1 MKKLLSVL
9 VISLLVLVTFGTVV
23 SAESGVRYNTF
34 TSSNGERVRTQTAYI
49 ALSESDNVYGETL
62 DTPNDIY
69 IDDNNYV
76 YIVSTNKSAGTGRI
90 IKFNLASSEI
100 TVMGEDFLI
109 NPTGIFVNED
119 GEIYIADRD
128 AKKAYKLDATGAIL
142 QEYGKPTSPLY
153 GNDQFQPRKIVSDS
167 RGNVYILNNGSKG
180 LMQYSNSG
188 EFFGYFG
195 TNVIAPSLRTVLQ
208 YTFFTK
214 EQRDNLF
221 SISPPEISNVA
232 IDDRGLIHTTS
243 LGVEDYGVKRLNIS
257 GDNLLPEMINELDLA
272 DIYVGPI
279 GNIYTISKSGYIS
292 EYDIEGNLL
301 FTFGGQDVSNQ
312 IKGLFNIPSAIAV
325 DDKYNIYVL
334 DSANQELQI
343 FIPTDFASLVHTA
356 LSFYQDGKYADSKG
370 PWEEVLKM
378 NDLFDLAHSGL
389 GNAYFSVGD
398 YENALDEYYISYDRA
413 GFSDAFWEVR
423 NSWLLANIETA
434 LLIGFLLLVV
444 YFVNLRVHFMSFVTK
459 PLKKGFG
466 FVKRKVRVVDE
477 MLFVFKYVKNPS
489 DATYEIKRRNRVS
502 MFSATVLLV
511 IYFLIY
517 LIYIYE
523 MGFLF
528 NYRVIGDINI
538 SEEMLKIFIPLLL
551 WVVSNTLVS
560 SIREGEGRFKDVY
573 ITTIFSLTPIII
585 ILPIVTILSQV
596 LTYNEEFVISLLMN
610 VGIGVTVIY
619 FFIMV
624 KETHYYEVKESLG
637 SIFVSFFTMVML
649 LLSTIIIYILL
660 SELVTL
666 IKDIIM
672 EVIARV

>member
-1 MKKLLSVL
+1 MKKYLTVL
-9 VISLLVLVTFGTVV
+9 VVSLLVLVTFGTVV
-23 SAESGVRYNTF
+23 SAESGVRYDTF
-34 TSSNGERVRTQTAYI
+34 TSSNGELVRTQTAYI
-49 ALSESDNVYGETL
+49 ALSESDNVYGEYL

-69 IDDNNYV
+69 IDDDNYV
-76 YIVSTNKSAGTGRI
+76 YIASSDKLGGTGKI

-100 TVMGEDFLI
+100 EVIGEDFLI

-119 GEIYIADRD
+119 GKIYIADRG
-128 AKKAYKLDATGAIL
+128 AKKAYKLDEDGTIL
-142 QEYGKPTSPLY
+142 QEYGKPVSPLY
-153 GNDQFQPRKIVSDS
+153 GGDEYQPRKIVSDS
-167 RGNVYILNNGSKG
+167 RGNVYVLNNGSKG

-195 TNVIAPSLRTVLQ
+195 TNVIAPSFRTILQ

-243 LGVEDYGVKRLNIS
+243 LGVDGYGVKRLNIS
-257 GDNLLPEMINELDLA
+257 GDNLLPEMLNELDLA
-272 DIYVGPI
+272 DVYVGPI
-279 GNIYTISKSGYIS
+279 GNIYTISKSGMIS

-312 IKGLFNIPSAIAV
+312 IKGLFNIPSAIAI
-325 DDKYNIYVL
+325 DDKFNIYVL

-398 YENALDEYYISYDRA
+398 YEEALDEYYISYDRD
-413 GFSDAFWEVR
+413 GYSDAFWEVR

-434 LLIGFLLLVV
+434 LLIGLLVMVV
-444 YFVNLRVHFMSFVTK
+444 YFVNMRVHFMSFITK
-459 PLKKGFG
+459 PMKKGFA
-466 FVKRKVRVVDE
+466 FIKRKVRVVDE
-477 MLFVFKYVKNPS
+477 MLYVFQYIKNPA
-489 DATYEIKRRNRVS
+489 DATYEIKRKKRVS
-502 MFSATVLLV
+502 MFSATILLV

-517 LIYIYE
+517 LIYVYK

-528 NYRVIGDINI
+528 NYRVIADVNI
-538 SEEMLKIFIPLLL
+538 LEEILKIFIPLLL
-551 WVVSNTLVS
+551 WVISNTLVS

-585 ILPIVTILSQV
+585 VLPIVTILSQV
-596 LTYNEEFVISLLMN
+596 LTYNEEFIINLLMT
-610 VGIGVTVIY
+610 VGTGAAFIY

-624 KETHYYEVKESLG
+624 KETHYYEVKESIG
-637 SIFVSFFTMVML
+637 SIFVSFFTMIML
-649 LLSTIIIYILL
+649 LLSSIIIYILL

-666 IKDIIM
+666 IKDIVM

>member
-1 MKKLLSVL
+1 MKKYLTVL
-9 VISLLVLVTFGTVV
+9 VVSLLVLVTFGTVV
-23 SAESGVRYNTF
+23 SAESGVRYDTF
-34 TSSNGERVRTQTAYI
+34 TSSNGELVRTQTAYI
-49 ALSESDNVYGETL
+49 ALSESDNVYGEYL

-69 IDDNNYV
+69 IDDDNYV
-76 YIVSTNKSAGTGRI
+76 YIASSDKLGGTGKI

-100 TVMGEDFLI
+100 EVIGEDFLI

-119 GEIYIADRD
+119 GKIYIADRG
-128 AKKAYKLDATGAIL
+128 AKKAYKLDEDGTIL
-142 QEYGKPTSPLY
+142 QEYGKPVSPLY
-153 GNDQFQPRKIVSDS
+153 GGDEYQPRKIVSDS
-167 RGNVYILNNGSKG
+167 RGNVYVLNNGSKG

-195 TNVIAPSLRTVLQ
+195 TNVIAPSFRTILQ

-243 LGVEDYGVKRLNIS
+243 LGVDGYGVKRLNIS
-257 GDNLLPEMINELDLA
+257 GDNLLPEMLNELDLA
-272 DIYVGPI
+272 DVYVGPI
-279 GNIYTISKSGYIS
+279 GNIYTISKSGMIS
-292 EYDIEGNLL
+292 EYDIDGNLL

-312 IKGLFNIPSAIAV
+312 IKGVFNILSAIAI
-325 DDKYNIYVL
+325 DDKFNIYVL

-398 YENALDEYYISYDRA
+398 YEEALDEYYISYDRD
-413 GFSDAFWEVR
+413 GYSDAFWEVR

-434 LLIGFLLLVV
+434 LLIGLLVMVV
-444 YFVNLRVHFMSFVTK
+444 YFVNMRVHFMSFITK
-459 PLKKGFG
+459 PMKKGFA
-466 FVKRKVRVVDE
+466 FIKRKVRVVDE
-477 MLFVFKYVKNPS
+477 MLYVFQYIKNPA
-489 DATYEIKRRNRVS
+489 DATYEIKRKKRVS
-502 MFSATVLLV
+502 MFSATILLV

-517 LIYIYE
+517 LIYVYK

-528 NYRVIGDINI
+528 NYRVIADVNI
-538 SEEMLKIFIPLLL
+538 LEEILKIFIPLLL
-551 WVVSNTLVS
+551 WVISNTLVS

-585 ILPIVTILSQV
+585 VLPIVTILSQV
-596 LTYNEEFVISLLMN
+596 LTYNEEFIINLLMT
-610 VGIGVTVIY
+610 VGTGAAFIY

-624 KETHYYEVKESLG
+624 KETHYYEVKESIG
-637 SIFVSFFTMVML
+637 SIFVSFFTMIML
-649 LLSTIIIYILL
+649 LLSSIIIYILL

-666 IKDIIM
+666 IKDIVM